1 MTWLQPW
8 AWLGAATI
16 LLPTLIH
23 LLGRGQSRTHRFP
36 SLRFIDA
43 ARLLPAQRTRLQ
55 DLPLLVVRVAVLL
68 LASSP
73 SRSRAC
79 AAQRGWGPQEGVS
92 RGRL

>member
-16 LLPTLIH
+16 LLPILIH

-43 ARLLPAQRTRLQ
+43 ARQRFPRMTDDEKSTLREVFRARGI
-55 DLPLLVVRVAVLL
+55 PL
-68 LASSP
+68 
-73 SRSRAC
+73 
-79 AAQRGWGPQEGVS
+79 
-92 RGRL
+92 